1 MRTQDSTG
9 LRLVAVLMSAAVTG
23 RELSMSIRRF
33 VSPGVRTEGSVVE
46 SGRRLN
52 IPALL

>member
-23 RELSMSIRRF
+23 FSWSQNRRQRGREWQTAKHTSIAM
-33 VSPGVRTEGSVVE
+33 TM
-46 SGRRLN
+46 
-52 IPALL
+52 